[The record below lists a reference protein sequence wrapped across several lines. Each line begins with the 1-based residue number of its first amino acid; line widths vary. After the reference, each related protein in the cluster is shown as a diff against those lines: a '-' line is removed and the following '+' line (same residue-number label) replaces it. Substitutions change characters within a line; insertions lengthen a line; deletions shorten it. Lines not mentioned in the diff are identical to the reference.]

1 MNKPMIRFHNT
12 QTDEIIDREMTNEEL
27 EIWSNNQTVLLEENE
42 KQLQKENAR
51 ESALAKLGALGLTPE
66 EIAAL

>member
-1 MNKPMIRFHNT
+1 MIRFHNT